1 MGAHLQRGDHFV
13 AVVLGGDGIPHDAVG
28 VDDRV
33 PLLPAD
39 DDGPLSPRR
48 AVELLGVALDGDGG
62 VGVGGDHG
70 RDWGGEEA
78 QEVPVR
84 AREASPQR
92 RGPAPR
98 CPSPQSTSCPARGS
112 SNSWGRVQKT
122 PLPVPFSPAHPRLG
136 QPLSS
141 PGVLIFHGPLFRIF

>member
-62 VGVGGDHG
+62 VGVGGD
-70 RDWGGEEA
+70 RSLLNRSFFQKSA
-78 QEVPVR
+78 FIII
-84 AREASPQR
+84 AASNP
-92 RGPAPR
+92 
-98 CPSPQSTSCPARGS
+98 
-112 SNSWGRVQKT
+112 
-122 PLPVPFSPAHPRLG
+122 PLL
-136 QPLSS
+136 
-141 PGVLIFHGPLFRIF
+141 